1 MLSGIDKKLFYRSL
15 LKILIA
21 VGLSFV
27 VYAFVADYVKETD
40 PRPDED
46 FIQVDI
52 GPLGRGQDM
61 RVRWGGRNLLIL
73 NRSIETIED
82 LRSSVDG
89 LADPYST
96 RNRLPDFAQHPLRS
110 SRDDFLIAWL
120 PESPEGCGFEYQ
132 PRDEARLGYLI
143 DSCTGNQYDLSGRIF
158 GEAGRGRNLDI
169 PEYRWLGPDVVVIF
183 K

>member
-1 MLSGIDKKLFYRSL
+1 MLSGIDKKLLYRSL

-27 VYAFVADYVKETD
+27 VYAFVADYVTETD
-40 PRPDED
+40 KKPDED
-46 FIQVDI
+46 YIQVDI

-61 RVRWGGRNLLIL
+61 RVRWDGRSLIIL
-73 NRSIETIED
+73 NRSVETIKH
-82 LRSSVDG
+82 LRSSTEG
-89 LADPYST
+89 LTDPYSNLS
-96 RNRLPDFAQHPLRS
+96 RQPDFAQHPLRS

-120 PESPEGCGFEYQ
+120 PASPAGCGFEYE
-132 PRDEARLGYLI
+132 PRVEARTGYLL
-143 DSCTGNQYDLSGRIF
+143 DTCTGNQYDLSGRQF
-158 GEAGRGRNLDI
+158 GEAGKGKNLDI